1 MKQRKPMSR
10 GKGFRRPAFVRPAR
24 SAPSRATRTAVMADC
39 SAAAAPVEKLDTMRS
54 EAYRRLVAAM
64 PCKHCGVWGH
74 SQAAHPNTGKGAGL
88 KTDDRECFALC
99 ADRPGVPGCHPK
111 FDQGALFSKLT
122 RRLIEAAWAADTR
135 RAIQAAGTWPAN
147 LPLWSD
153 S

>member
-10 GKGFRRPAFVRPAR
+10 GKGFRRPVFVRPAPA
-24 SAPSRATRTAVMADC
+24 APSRATRTAVLADC
-39 SAAAAPVEKLDTMRS
+39 STVAVPVEKSDPVRS

-99 ADRPGVPGCHPK
+99 SDRPGVRGCHPQ

-122 RRLIEAAWAADTR
+122 RRLIEVAWAADTR

-147 LPLWSD
+147 LPEWSAV
-153 S
+153 

>member
-10 GKGFRRPAFVRPAR
+10 GKGFRRPTLAR
-24 SAPSRATRTAVMADC
+24 LPPSAPARATRTAVMVDC
-39 SAAAAPVEKLDTMRS
+39 SAVAAPVEKSDPVRS

-99 ADRPGVPGCHPK
+99 ADRPGVAGCHPK
-111 FDQGALFSKLT
+111 FDQGVLFSKLT
-122 RRLIEAAWAADTR
+122 RRLIEVAWAADTR
-135 RAIQAAGTWPAN
+135 RAIQAACTWPAN
-147 LPLWSD
+147 LPLWSE